1 MKKTVQY
8 NSRNCFFT
16 KMEFAVFYF
25 LLFFINVSTHA
36 TTYYVSPTG
45 NNSNSGTAENPWAT
59 PGYASRQ
66 IGAGD
71 VLIIKGGT
79 YSLSQFDADIIT
91 PPSGSSG
98 AWITIK
104 GEDGNRPK
112 LAGSNNL
119 MVAINLAG
127 KNYIRLE
134 NLEITSNNGATFRD
148 GISAVGG
155 AANNIVFEDLYI
167 HHLDEFGIDLG
178 DVQYVDILNCDI
190 NYCGFGSVGGPTGES
205 GGWRNVLISGC
216 DLSYG
221 GHYYQGGSGPGP
233 YDRPDGFGIEPSS
246 GPIEIKNTTVEH
258 NRGDGID
265 SKAQNTNIH
274 ECYVANNFADGIKL
288 WGTGSVI
295 KNCLIYGR
303 GDGNTT
309 TTPWAAIVIDTEGSG
324 ANFEIINT
332 TIDDYVGKNYVMY
345 VQYDHPSTPINLVCR
360 NTIFSSRGSSSAIY
374 LANSVNR
381 TFEYNLYY
389 FPNNTTVLTH
399 GGSSYDAAHVADIG
413 AGNIYGDPLF
423 ESPAFGSTGNY
434 HIQDGSPAINNGTSN
449 SAPSKDL
456 EGRSRPIGGSYDIGC
471 YESTSL
477 VPVELVSFEAIAKKQ
492 SVELRWETVSE
503 SNNYGFEIQKGQTPN
518 SFSKIGFVP
527 GKKTTTIHQQY
538 HFIDENVAPG
548 NNFYRL
554 KQIDFDG
561 SFTFTNIAH
570 VNMAPPD
577 EFYLGQNY
585 PNPFNASTI
594 IPFSVT
600 KRTHLQISLHN
611 IQGKEIQLLAN
622 KVFKSGLYEI
632 ILNMQNLSTGLYFYR
647 LRSRDVTLT
656 RKMVV
661 VF

>member
-1 MKKTVQY
+1 MKNTNQNMMHKLYLIIFQNLFSVL
-8 NSRNCFFT
+8 
-16 KMEFAVFYF
+16 VLF
-25 LLFFINVSTHA
+25 LFVLPIHA
-36 TTYYVSPTG
+36 TTYYVSPSG
-45 NNSNSGTAENPWAT
+45 SNSNPGTAESPWAT

-66 IGAGD
+66 LGAGD

-91 PPSGSSG
+91 PSSGSSG

-104 GEDGNRPK
+104 GEEGNRPT

-127 KNYIRLE
+127 KNYIRIE
-134 NLEITSNNGATFRD
+134 NLEITSDNGATFRD

-155 AANNIVFEDLYI
+155 AANNIVFENLYI

-178 DVQYVDILNCDI
+178 DVQHVDILNCDI
-190 NYCGFGSVGGPTGES
+190 TYCGFGSVGGPTGES

-221 GHYYQGGSGPGP
+221 GHYYQGGPGP
-233 YDRPDGFGIEPSS
+233 SPYGRPDGFGIEPSS

-258 NRGDGID
+258 NRGDGLD

-288 WGTGSVI
+288 WGTGSKI
-295 KNCLIYGR
+295 KNTLIYGR
-303 GDGNTT
+303 GDGNTV

-324 ANFEIINT
+324 ASFEITNV

-345 VQYDHPSTPINLVCR
+345 VQYDHQSTPINLVCR
-360 NTIFSSRGSSSAIY
+360 NTIFSSRGSNAAIY

-389 FPNNTTVLTH
+389 FPNSYAVLIH
-399 GGSSYDAAHVADIG
+399 GGTNYDSEHVADIG

-434 HIQDGSPAINNGTSN
+434 HIRDGSPAINGGTANG
-449 SAPSKDL
+449 APSKDL
-456 EGRSRPIGGSYDIGC
+456 DGRNRPIGDVYDIGC

-477 VPVELVSFEAIAKKQ
+477 VPVELVSFEARIKNQ
-492 SVELRWETVSE
+492 NVELFWETISE
-503 SNNYGFEIQKGQTPN
+503 SNNYGFEIQRGRTAD
-518 SFSKIGFVP
+518 SFSKIGFVA
-527 GKKTTTIHQQY
+527 GKGTTLIHRDY
-538 HFIDENVAPG
+538 YFVDKKAVTG
-548 NNFYRL
+548 NLFYRL
-554 KQIDFDG
+554 KQMDFDG
-561 SFTFTNIAH
+561 SFTLSNVAH
-570 VNMAPPD
+570 VNIAPPSK
-577 EFYLGQNY
+577 FFLGQNY
-585 PNPFNASTI
+585 PNPFNSSTI
-594 IPFSVT
+594 IPFSVS
-600 KRTHLQISLHN
+600 KKTHLKITLHN
-611 IQGKEIQLLAN
+611 IQGEEIQVLTDQ
-622 KVFKSGLYEI
+622 VYDGGFYQI
-632 ILNMQNLSTGLYFYR
+632 TLNVQNLSTGLYFYK
-647 LRSRDVTLT
+647 LSTEDLSIT
-656 RKMVV
+656 RKTVV